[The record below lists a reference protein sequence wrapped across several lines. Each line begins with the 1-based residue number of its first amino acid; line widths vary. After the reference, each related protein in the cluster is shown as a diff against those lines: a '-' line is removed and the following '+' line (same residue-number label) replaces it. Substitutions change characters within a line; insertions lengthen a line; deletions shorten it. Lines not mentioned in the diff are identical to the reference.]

1 MPPAK
6 LVATI
11 VLCAFIIDRIIAT
24 LMFASSYL
32 QVRRD
37 STRKGAAR
45 RADHRRKI
53 IYFLLS
59 GALGAAVLVLLPD
72 LRLDLS
78 SFNALPTSMPA
89 VLTWLILV
97 AGADRISAFV
107 GVGSDAK
114 PAEEASDTVELRVSG
129 TLRVDADT
137 AAKVAER

>member
-24 LMFASSYL
+24 VMFASSYL
-32 QVRRD
+32 QGRRD
-37 STRKGAAR
+37 TTRKGAAK
-45 RADHRRKI
+45 RAEHKRKI

-59 GALGAAVLVLLPD
+59 GSLGAVVLVLLPD
-72 LRLDLS
+72 LHLDLS
-78 SFNALPTSMPA
+78 SFKGAPPWMPA
-89 VLTWLILV
+89 LLTWLILV

-114 PAEEASDTVELRVSG
+114 PAEEPSDTVELRVSG
-129 TLRVDADT
+129 SLRVDADT
-137 AAKVAER
+137 AAKMAQR

>member
-1 MPPAK
+1 MPPAR

-37 STRKGAAR
+37 STRKGAAQ
-45 RADHRRKI
+45 RADHKRKI

-59 GALGAAVLVLLPD
+59 GSLSAVVLALLPD

-78 SFNALPTSMPA
+78 SFKALPESMGA

-114 PAEEASDTVELRVSG
+114 PADETSETVELQVSG
-129 TLRVDADT
+129 TLRVDAGT